1 MAGNKRFRI
10 EQNMAGQVM
19 PKPVPEKP
27 ADDGETRH
35 RELLDAIGRL
45 EARLS
50 EPDMRD
56 FAQAAPVSSD
66 ILDQY
71 KSELKEAA
79 KLKSQVERLQGA
91 VRDTQAEI
99 KAMQYEQPDLQRLS
113 HATDELEEVISHNEL
128 AADTILS
135 AAEAIDESATRLADQ
150 LKGSDAAAV
159 YDIREQSIAILQA
172 CNFHDITSQRIT
184 KVLRS
189 IKNLEERLESIHGI
203 WGDGAFD
210 DIAVPVEEKD
220 EYQSLLHGPALPS
233 EEHCSQE
240 DIDALFD

>member
-1 MAGNKRFRI
+1 
-10 EQNMAGQVM
+10 M
-19 PKPVPEKP
+19 PEPVPVKP

-50 EPDMRD
+50 EPGLNA
-56 FAQAAPVSSD
+56 FTQAAPVSSD

-79 KLKSQVERLQGA
+79 KLKSQVERLQDA

-99 KAMQYEQPDLQRLS
+99 KAMQYEQPDVQRLS
-113 HATDELEEVISHNEL
+113 HASDELEEVISHNEL

-220 EYQSLLHGPALPS
+220 EYQALLHGPALPT

>member
-1 MAGNKRFRI
+1 MAGSKRFRI
-10 EQNMAGQVM
+10 EQNMAGQPM
-19 PKPVPEKP
+19 PEPVPVKP

-50 EPDMRD
+50 EPGLNA
-56 FAQAAPVSSD
+56 FTQAAPVSSD

-79 KLKSQVERLQGA
+79 KLKSQVERLQDA

-99 KAMQYEQPDLQRLS
+99 KAMQYEQPDVQRLS
-113 HATDELEEVISHNEL
+113 HASDELEEVISHNEL

-220 EYQSLLHGPALPS
+220 EYQSLLHGPALPT